1 MKFIEEGFFK
11 RNKKIIIISFVIF
24 IVFALIGGVVSGV
37 LTGENGGRITK
48 AMMELPKNGTNPVTD
63 FSVSSA
69 ELFIHNLTVSI
80 MIIIGGL
87 LFSIISVII
96 TVFNAF
102 SIGAP
107 FGSDFTFAALSIL
120 PHSVFEYSATSL
132 SLAVAFLITKLE
144 IKMIKERSFMPILRE
159 SRTELKDI
167 LVLIIVIVVL
177 LFIAALIEGFI
188 TPMIVTSYFG
198 L

>member
-1 MKFIEEGFFK
+1 MKFIEDGFFK

-24 IVFALIGGVVSGV
+24 IVFALIGGVVSGI
-37 LTGENGGRITK
+37 LAGENGGRITK
-48 AMMELPKNGTNPVTD
+48 AIMEMPKNGTNPGLGFTVS
-63 FSVSSA
+63 FS
-69 ELFIHNLTVSI
+69 EIFIHNLCVSI
-80 MIIIGGL
+80 MIILGGI

-120 PHSVFEYSATSL
+120 PHSIIEYSATTL
-132 SLAVAFLITKLE
+132 SLAVAFMITKLE
-144 IKMIKERSFMPILRE
+144 IKMIKERSFMATLRE
-159 SRTELKDI
+159 SKTELKDI

-177 LFIAALIEGFI
+177 LFIASLIEGFI
-188 TPMIVTSYFG
+188 TPVVVTSYFG